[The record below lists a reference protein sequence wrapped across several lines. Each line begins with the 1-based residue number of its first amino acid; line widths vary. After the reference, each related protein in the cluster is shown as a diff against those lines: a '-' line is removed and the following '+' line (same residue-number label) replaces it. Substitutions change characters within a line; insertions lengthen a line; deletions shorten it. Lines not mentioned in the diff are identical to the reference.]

1 LVKHFVTDIL
11 ECDPKSTIIYDK
23 IIEGYIAIEYINDKS
38 IFEEKSVSQLPE
50 EGEAAEMFGN
60 D

>member
-1 LVKHFVTDIL
+1 MTDIL

>member
-1 LVKHFVTDIL
+1 VRETL

-38 IFEEKSVSQLPE
+38 IFE
-50 EGEAAEMFGN
+50 